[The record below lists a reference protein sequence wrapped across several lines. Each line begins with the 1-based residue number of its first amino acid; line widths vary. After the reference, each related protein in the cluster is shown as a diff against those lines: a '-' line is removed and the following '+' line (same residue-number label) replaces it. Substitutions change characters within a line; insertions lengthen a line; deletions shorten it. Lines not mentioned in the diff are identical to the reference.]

1 METGDLFKTTERRNN
16 ISIWRLQ
23 TNTDNE
29 TGQSVSDYCINNG
42 VLALG
47 WSLKD
52 SHLAN
57 KGLLDDLIKSRANI
71 SEGTEDESFNK
82 YEDYVNQNHIYKS
95 ISNITRLKT
104 QIKTYD
110 LVWMRNNGVY
120 WLGLVG
126 EHSRYFYDSSEMAL
140 SMDASNQRTDIKWIE
155 VGGESDVAGVITTSF
170 IRGHTLQMIN
180 QEGVVEFS
188 KYLINTLYKNVYELE
203 GFSNNPQTL
212 FNLISPNDCE
222 DVFCMWLYKKYGYV
236 TIPSTCKTSTQ
247 LYECVLINPEDIEK
261 KEIYIQVKKVKKDN
275 VNLYYSDY
283 RNLDGEVWLF
293 TTNGKVIGEK
303 YQNMNVVDPKTIY
316 DFIMSGEN
324 DSYLPRKIL
333 KWRGLL
339 EL

>member
-82 YEDYVNQNHIYKS
+82 YEDYVNQNNIYKS

-104 QIKTYD
+104 QIKPYD
-110 LVWMRNNGVY
+110 LIWMRNNGVY

-140 SMDASNQRTDIKWIE
+140 SMDASNQRTDIRWIE

-170 IRGHTLQMIN
+170 IKGHTLQTIN

-188 KYLINTLYKNVYELE
+188 KYVINTLYKHVYELE
-203 GFSNNPQTL
+203 RFSNNPKTL

-222 DVFCMWLYKKYGYV
+222 DVLCMWLNKKYGYV
-236 TIPSTCKTSTQ
+236 TVPSTCKTSTQ
-247 LYECVLINPEDIEK
+247 LYECVLINPEDTEK
-261 KEIYIQVKKVKKDN
+261 KEIYIQVKKGDVDLN
-275 VNLYYSDY
+275 YSDY
-283 RNLDGEVWLF
+283 RDLDGEVWLF
-293 TTNGKVIGEK
+293 TTNGKINGEK
-303 YQNMNVVDPKTIY
+303 YPNMNAVDPKTIY

-324 DSYLPRKIL
+324 DNYLPRKII